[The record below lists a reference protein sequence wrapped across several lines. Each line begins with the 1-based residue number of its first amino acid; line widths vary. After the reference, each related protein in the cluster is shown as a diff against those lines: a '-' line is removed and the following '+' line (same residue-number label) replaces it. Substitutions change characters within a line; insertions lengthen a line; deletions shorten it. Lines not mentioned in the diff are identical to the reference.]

1 MRPLLL
7 VLAMAAGTAGALPVG
22 AQAPS
27 PCDKLAGEEQKRC
40 LKIEEERSREWD
52 RLGRDE
58 DTPRRSC
65 DELFGPDKERCL
77 KRGGTV
83 RAGTH
88 PSGAAGASAAPRI
101 R

>member
-27 PCDKLAGEEQKRC
+27 PCDRLAGEEQKRC
-40 LKIEEERSREWD
+40 LKLQEERRREQE
-52 RLGRDE
+52 RLGRQE
-58 DTPRRSC
+58 EAPRRSC
-65 DELFGPDKERCL
+65 DRLFGPEKELCL

-83 RAGTH
+83 RAG
-88 PSGAAGASAAPRI
+88 AAR
-101 R
+101 